1 MPRATSK
8 AREPVGMT
16 STFRA
21 VRSPR
26 RIMEPLPYIFSIW
39 LMALS
44 MAFFLSA
51 AGAAVGRGALS
62 FAMLISSR
70 TDI

>member
-1 MPRATSK
+1 MPRATSR
-8 AREPVGMT
+8 AREPVGIN

-26 RIMEPLPYIFSIW
+26 RMMEPLPYIFSIW

-51 AGAAVGRGALS
+51 AGAALGRGAFS
-62 FAMLISSR
+62 FAMLLFLL
-70 TDI
+70 TVL